1 MSRSAL
7 SSLRSR
13 LLLLVLLAFLPALA
27 LILVTAW
34 EQRQLA
40 AAGAEED
47 VLRLA
52 RLAAA
57 EPERVIEGARSLLT
71 GLAQL
76 PDVQAPAAQACSAQA
91 AAIHR
96 RFPIYT
102 NLGAIS
108 AAGDVFCSAVPL
120 RGPVSVAD
128 RGYVRRTLE
137 TRDFVVSGYVVDRV
151 SGRPSLAL
159 TSPAVDPAGTLRAVV
174 FVGLDLAWLPQ
185 LVKTAQ
191 LPTGSSYLVSDAA
204 GLVLARHPDSSGLL
218 GQSVP
223 EAPLLQAIR
232 RQEGEGKAQV
242 TGTDGVRRFVAWT
255 PLRGLPPADR
265 LYVSVGISRDAAF
278 VEANRV
284 LLRNLLSLALVG
296 AVALAV
302 AALGGHL
309 IVFRRLR
316 TLVRAAELVSAG
328 DLGAR
333 ARVEGTDEI
342 AVLGRSF
349 DAMAERLA
357 AMVKGEQEAKEDLE
371 ERVSELDL
379 LNRLGELLQACL
391 TLEEAY
397 AVIERVLKD
406 LFRFESGAVFACSA
420 SRSLIEAVA
429 RWGAAAGGGGT
440 VFAMEECWALRSGR
454 PHLVADTGSGPL
466 CTHLPTPLP
475 AASICVPLVAQGEA
489 LGLLYVG
496 TAPLGTPNGR
506 PLSEARRRLAEAVA
520 EQVALGLANVKL
532 REVLRSQSIRDPL
545 TGLFNRR
552 YMEETLE
559 REVRRSQRAGRPMAV
574 IMADIDHFKQIN
586 DNFDHDAGDAMLREM
601 GALLQRNLRREDIA
615 CRYGGEEFVL
625 VLHDASLEDAAR
637 RAEDLRDG
645 VKQMRVSDRGRIVG
659 PVTLSLGVATFP
671 EHGVT
676 GEALLH
682 AADAALYHAKREG
695 RDRVTTAE
703 PATDPR
709 PGERF

>member
-1 MSRSAL
+1 MSRIAL

-13 LLLLVLLAFLPALA
+13 LLLLVLLALVPALA

-40 AAGAEED
+40 AAEAEESA
-47 VLRLA
+47 LRLA
-52 RLAAA
+52 RLAASDQ
-57 EPERVIEGARSLLT
+57 ERLIEGARALLI

-76 PDVQAPAAQACSAQA
+76 PDVQAPAAGACSAQA

-96 RFPIYT
+96 RFPVYT
-102 NLGAIS
+102 NLGAI
-108 AAGDVFCSAVPL
+108 APAGDVFCSAVPL
-120 RGPVSVAD
+120 RGPVSLAD
-128 RGYVRRTLE
+128 RGYFSRTLE
-137 TRDFVVSGYVVDRV
+137 TRDVVVSGYVVDRV
-151 SGRPSLAL
+151 SGKPAL
-159 TSPAVDPAGTLRAVV
+159 TLASPAVDGAGTLRAVV

-191 LPTGSSYLVSDAA
+191 LPTGSSFLISDAA
-204 GLVLARHPDSSGLL
+204 GLVLARHPDSAGWI

-223 EAPLLQAIR
+223 EPALMRAIH
-232 RQEGEGKAQV
+232 RQQGEGKAQV
-242 TGTDGVRRFVAWT
+242 TGADGVPRFFGWAPV
-255 PLRGLPPADR
+255 RGLPPAER

-284 LLRNLLSLALVG
+284 LLRTLLSLALVG

-309 IVFRRLR
+309 IVFGRLR
-316 TLVRAAELVSAG
+316 TLVRAAELLSAG

-333 ARVEGTDEI
+333 ARVEGADEI

-349 DAMAERLA
+349 DAMADRLA
-357 AMVKGEQEAKEDLE
+357 AMVKGEQRAKEDLE

-397 AVIERVLKD
+397 AVLERVLKD
-406 LFRFESGAVFACSA
+406 LFRFESGAVFACST

-429 RWGAAAGGGGT
+429 RWGAAASGSGG
-440 VFAMEECWALRSGR
+440 VFAIEECWALRSGR
-454 PHLVADTGSGPL
+454 PHLVEDTRSGPL
-466 CTHLPTPLP
+466 CTHLPSPPP
-475 AASICVPLVAQGEA
+475 AACICVPLVAQGEA
-489 LGLLYVG
+489 LGLLYIG
-496 TAPLGTPNGR
+496 APPAGTPAGR

-574 IMADIDHFKQIN
+574 IMADIDHFKLIN

-601 GALLQRNLRREDIA
+601 GALFQRNLRREDIA

-625 VLHDASLEDAAR
+625 VLHDASLEDAAK

-671 EHGVT
+671 EHGIT

-682 AADAALYHAKREG
+682 AADAALYRAKRRG

-703 PATDPR
+703 PAGTPR
-709 PGERF
+709 PGERR